1 MLKIES
7 LDHLVLTVASIDQSV
22 AFYTTVLGMTVQRFG
37 SQDVPR
43 IALAFGRQKIN
54 LHQLDR
60 IPDANVLKPMPGTA
74 DFCLI
79 TAQTIEEVVAHLAAC
94 GVPVIEGPVIR
105 TGAVG
110 KIQSV
115 YVRDPDLNLV
125 EIARYLNASGT

>member
-110 KIQSV
+110 KIRSV

-125 EIARYLNASGT
+125 EIACY